1 VDLELSD
8 EQTALV
14 DLFASIAERFSTS
27 EDVRAHEALGHSPD
41 LWQQLVAAGAPGI
54 ALAEGLGGG
63 NAGLLDVALTLEVL
77 GARLAPAPLTE
88 HTVAA
93 RLLARASGTLPEGVA
108 DGSSLVTLALRPSVD
123 GVARLVPAGAVADVV
138 VALDGEELVAV
149 TSPPPGAAV
158 PNLAS
163 APLAHRD
170 LRDGDRTRLAVGLS
184 ARELYEEAISE
195 WRALTGAALVG
206 LGTGALEITRAYVTE
221 RHQFGKAIGSFQAIQ
236 HTLADIA
243 VALDGAQLLARKATW
258 AFDTERDDAADLGA
272 MALVFAAE
280 HAQRA
285 AERGLHFHGGYG
297 FMQEYDIQ
305 LYYRRAKGWPLV
317 LDSPTHEYRR
327 LAARRYGA
335 LVGSG

>member
-8 EQTALV
+8 EQTALI
-14 DLFASIAERFSTS
+14 DLFASIGERFSTS
-27 EDVRAHEALGHSPD
+27 EQVRAHEALGHSPE
-41 LWQQLVAAGAPGI
+41 LWRQLVAAGAPGI
-54 ALAEGLGGG
+54 ALAEELGGA
-63 NAGLLDVALTLEVL
+63 NAGLLDVALMLEVL
-77 GARLAPAPLTE
+77 GARLAPAPMVE

-93 RLLARASGTLPEGVA
+93 RLLARATGTLPEGVA
-108 DGSSLVTLALRPSVD
+108 DGSTLVTIALRPPID

-138 VALDGEELVAV
+138 IALDGEELVAV
-149 TSPPPGAAV
+149 TAPPPGAAV

-170 LRDGDRTRLAVGLS
+170 LGDGDRARLASGLR
-184 ARELYEEAISE
+184 AQELYEDARSE

-206 LGTGALEITRAYVTE
+206 VGMGALEITRAYVTE

-243 VALDGAQLLARKATW
+243 VALDGAQLLARKAAW
-258 AFDTERDDAADLGA
+258 AFDTQRDGAADLGA
-272 MALVFAAE
+272 MALLFAAE
-280 HAQRA
+280 HAQHA

-317 LDSPTHEYRR
+317 IDSPAHELQR
-327 LAARRYGA
+327 LAAHRYGA
-335 LVGSG
+335 LVGAG